1 MLLYLSTILPAKAA
15 LLFASSVVMGVCIL
29 RYRSLVAFVTYF
41 AVSVLGLFLAPKC
54 AGYYIVLFGIYPL
67 LKLYIEKIRNI
78 VIEYAIKFI
87 VWNIH
92 LVGLYVVLNALGQG
106 SLLNIAT
113 FWIWICGIILMLIY
127 DLVFGIVINAFYS
140 TYSKYL

>member
-1 MLLYLSTILPAKAA
+1 
-15 LLFASSVVMGVCIL
+15 MGVCIL

-67 LKLYIEKIRNI
+67 LKLYIEKVRNI
-78 VIEYAIKFI
+78 AIEYVLKFI
-87 VWNIH
+87 IWNIH
-92 LVGLYVVLNALGQG
+92 LAGLYVVLNALGQG

-113 FWIWICGIILMLIY
+113 FWIWLCGIVLMVIY